1 MGAFSGFCSES
12 LDACFQKSGGKSVQK
27 SVHKLVQKS
36 GGASGHYGV
45 QCGSNLNGLVV
56 CLRRL
61 NISLHVTSQAKDVK
75 TSNKSENL
83 QRFQRLEYLTWEIN
97 RSLKEVTLFS
107 INSIMKLLELI
118 FSLTHC
124 EFNGGHYVLD
134 CEFRMSR

>member
-27 SVHKLVQKS
+27 SVHKLVQNS

-56 CLRRL
+56 CSRRL
-61 NISLHVTSQAKDVK
+61 NIPLHVTSKDVK

-83 QRFQRLEYLTWEIN
+83 QRFQRLEIYHLGN
-97 RSLKEVTLFS
+97 RSESSVAKSGERKPLHAVFIE
-107 INSIMKLLELI
+107 
-118 FSLTHC
+118 
-124 EFNGGHYVLD
+124 
-134 CEFRMSR
+134 